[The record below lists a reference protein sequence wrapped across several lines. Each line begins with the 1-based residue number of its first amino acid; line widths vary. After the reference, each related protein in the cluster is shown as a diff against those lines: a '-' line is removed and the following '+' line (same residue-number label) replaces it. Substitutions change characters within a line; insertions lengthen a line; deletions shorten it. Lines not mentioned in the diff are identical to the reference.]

1 MAHVTLSHTLTN
13 GTPEDASQ
21 VQENFIDITDQVNG
35 SLDYTNLS
43 ESAAIKGTQ
52 LSTTY
57 KIPTDRLAADCVTK
71 DILKDDATAGAA
83 DAAVNSSAHIKDG
96 IVTKAKISGK
106 LAMAQ
111 LDVSVQEVSF
121 TISGLNSG
129 STLVATTIYRE
140 TASSKYNARVYAYV
154 QNFSAGV
161 LFSSAGGVTV
171 NPTVDIPV
179 ATMALID
186 LYLADLVWSDA
197 ANTLTGKVVFVSA
210 ALT

>member
-35 SLDYTNLS
+35 NLDYTNLS

-71 DILKDDATAGAA
+71 DILKDDVTSGAP

-106 LAMAQ
+106 LSLAQ
-111 LDVSVQEVSF
+111 MDVSVTTVTGDSATQLYGQLGGIVPFLYSDG
-121 TISGLNSG
+121 TNYHVKL
-129 STLVATTIYRE
+129 LVTTWTY
-140 TASSKYNARVYAYV
+140 
-154 QNFSAGV
+154 SAGTMF
-161 LFSSAGGVTV
+161 FSQDTSIISFGSSV
-171 NPTVDIPV
+171 PV
-179 ATMALID
+179 AGKTVLGIHLSACSWSIVNKK
-186 LYLADLVWSDA
+186 ATVTANIVWA
-197 ANTLTGKVVFVSA
+197 PLT
-210 ALT
+210 